1 MSKKRTYFPPTT
13 AQQRKLLF
21 ETWEAT
27 GNITVACQK
36 AHVSRGTFYYWKP
49 RFESEGYR
57 GLEAY
62 RKKGPEKGSVGTPA
76 EVRQKVI
83 EMQRMSPEWGKRRIT
98 DELAKANNWVPII
111 SANTVRSILEIAGM
125 WKPDEKKSQKT
136 GSSRSSV
143 QQKRQDKRSM

>member
-1 MSKKRTYFPPTT
+1 M
-13 AQQRKLLF
+13 
-21 ETWEAT
+21 
-27 GNITVACQK
+27 
-36 AHVSRGTFYYWKP
+36 
-49 RFESEGYR
+49 
-57 GLEAY
+57 EAY

-143 QQKRQDKRSM
+143 QQKVPA